1 MITKTYLDGKLNKL
15 EESLKKRIDMKDNR
29 QTQEINAEIVKLK
42 NTLGLIEEKAAENKD
57 MIENYLKE
65 HNNVKIELEELKRKV
80 DGIENIIE
88 KKSDNKS
95 SENKDDAITSDF

>member
-1 MITKTYLDGKLNKL
+1 M
-15 EESLKKRIDMKDNR
+15 
-29 QTQEINAEIVKLK
+29 KLK